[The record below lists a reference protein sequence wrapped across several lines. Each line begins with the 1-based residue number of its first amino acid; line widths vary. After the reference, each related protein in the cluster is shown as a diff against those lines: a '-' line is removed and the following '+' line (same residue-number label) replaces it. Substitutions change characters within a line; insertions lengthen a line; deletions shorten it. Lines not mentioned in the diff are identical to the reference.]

1 MKQLFILCVSVLC
14 SLNLLAQSPEIAIK
28 SLEYLNQEFHLN
40 LEKENELIFV
50 KIDTFEYISF
60 QFVSV
65 GELKDL
71 KKIKWKYELRE
82 LKANKYEFN
91 LRISS
96 EYIGSFELKEENGKY
111 KFFNLKYVSRE
122 D

>member
-14 SLNLLAQSPEIAIK
+14 SLNLLAQSQEIALK

-82 LKANKYEFN
+82 LNVNKYEFE

-96 EYIGSFELKEENGKY
+96 QYLGSFEIKKENGEY
-111 KFFNLKYVSRE
+111 KIFNLKYVKR
-122 D
+122 DD